1 MKQHTL
7 EQGSPAWHA
16 HRLQHFNA
24 SDAPAMMGCSKYKTR
39 TQLLHELKTGLS
51 PDVDAATQRRFD
63 AGHRFEALARPLAE
77 EIIGEDLYPVVG
89 TEGELSASFDGLTMD
104 ESIGF
109 EHKTLNDEL
118 RAAMVD
124 DCDGGALPLAYRVQM
139 EQQCMVSGATRILFM
154 ASKWDGDDLIESRHC
169 WYESDQ
175 HLADDIADGWAQ
187 FARDLAA
194 YVPPEPVAPK
204 PTAKARESLPA
215 LIFEAK
221 GEITTSNLDAYKAQ
235 ALEVLDGIP
244 TKLETDQQFADGKE
258 DAKFCRGVQEAMEQA
273 QAACLGRMVTVDQ
286 AIKAMEHIAEVA
298 RRKAIDLENA
308 IEAEEKIRK
317 AKMLTDAAETL
328 KEHVK
333 ALNTRIGKEYMPP
346 VAGNFAAVIKGK
358 RSVPAMQDAI
368 DTELARAKI
377 EANAVADRIDVNLKH
392 LAAEAADHG
401 ALFPDEG
408 TIVLKAADDFAALVK
423 LRISDFQA
431 QEDKRK
437 AEELAKA
444 AVVAEPVAEPAAAP
458 APAVFAMPVRTS
470 APRAAT
476 APTAPTTHPTLS
488 LGQIKERIAPLQI
501 TAEGMATLGFTGLKE
516 RGSVL
521 YHEAEFGHMLATM
534 VDHLQAIHDRRAA

>member
-16 HRLQHFNA
+16 HRMQHFNA

-51 PDVDAATQRRFD
+51 ADVDAATQRRFD

-154 ASKWDGDDLIESRHC
+154 ASKWDGDDLIEVRHC

-215 LIFEAK
+215 LIFESK
-221 GEITTSNLDAYKAQ
+221 SEITASNLDSYKAQ
-235 ALEVLDGIP
+235 ALEVLASIP
-244 TKLETDQQFADGKE
+244 ITLETDQQFVDGKE

-286 AIKAMEHIAEVA
+286 AIKVMEHIAEVA

-308 IEAEEKIRK
+308 VEAEEKNRK
-317 AKMLTDAAETL
+317 QKMQTDAADTL

-333 ALNTRIGKEYMPP
+333 ALNTRIGHDYMPP
-346 VAGNFAAVIKGK
+346 MAANFAAAVKNK

-377 EANAVADRIDVNLKH
+377 EANAVADRIDANLKH
-392 LAAEAADHG
+392 LAAEAADHS
-401 ALFPDEG
+401 ALFPDVAS
-408 TIVLKAADDFAALVK
+408 IVLKATDDFAALVK
-423 LRISDFQA
+423 SRVADFNA
-431 QEDKRK
+431 AEKVREDKRK
-437 AEELAKA
+437 ADELAKA
-444 AVVAEPVAEPAAAP
+444 AVVAEPVATPAP
-458 APAVFAMPVRTS
+458 APTVSRFVGTARPAVIEVPDTIS
-470 APRAAT
+470 AFLASRPWPKGEDQRARAILVEYEKFRAAQR
-476 APTAPTTHPTLS
+476 L
-488 LGQIKERIAPLQI
+488 PL
-501 TAEGMATLGFTGLKE
+501 
-516 RGSVL
+516 
-521 YHEAEFGHMLATM
+521 
-534 VDHLQAIHDRRAA
+534 AA